1 MSIHNR
7 LNFQLFIF
15 GSTIDLKGTLLYN
28 FQSNMKKF
36 LLSDLTIGILLTALT
51 VGAFFLQT
59 GLFESLEL
67 KTYDL
72 RCLLRQNTP
81 TGNEIAIVS
90 IDDDS
95 ISKLGRWPWPR
106 SLIADGLNA
115 ITAAGAKV
123 TGLNI
128 LFTEPE
134 RNQGL
139 IEIKHFRDFMPGVT
153 KNREVLKKLGDE
165 LSAAEIRLDNDT
177 KLLKSMQDAKNI
189 ILPMYFTI
197 GPALGEEP
205 PVLSSNTLTQI
216 EGADEASGNNIV
228 EGHNPAVPLNVF
240 SDYSSGVG
248 HVNILPD
255 IDGIVRCEIPVIQF
269 QGDFYPSFA
278 LQIVRSYLN
287 LPVENIKFVLGR
299 SLSVG
304 KAVIP
309 LDTANKMHINYNG
322 PVGTFP
328 YYSFYDV
335 INRKIDPNALKGKIV
350 LVGHMATGIADLNVT
365 PLGHNF
371 PGIEITANIIQNVLH
386 GNFIT
391 RPAWARKAELATI
404 LFAGLFIALLL
415 PRLKALPGSLIS
427 LVLFAGIGGAGTYF
441 FMAYGYWIKIFYPLF
456 LLAVGYIV
464 VTSKRFLVTEKK
476 KELVEAGAIE
486 TNKMLGLSF
495 QGQGML
501 DMAFEK
507 FRKCPVDEQMKELLY
522 NLGLDFERKRQ
533 FNKAAAVYEHIMQFD
548 AKYKGI
554 DERIK
559 QLKAASEGAVFG
571 GIGQKKGAGEGTVIL
586 EGAQATTPTLGRYQI
601 VKELGRGAMGTV
613 YLGKDPKINRQ
624 VAVKTVRFDDDVDEA
639 TMKAT
644 KERFFREA
652 ESAGNLNHPN
662 IIKIFDAGE
671 DNEVSYIAMELLEG
685 EDLKKYTDRENLLPM
700 RTVIDYCIK
709 IADGIDFAHQ
719 QGVIHRDIKPANIM
733 LLKDGTLRIT
743 DFGIARIMASSKT
756 QTGTVLGTPSYMS
769 PEQLSGKKVDGRSD
783 LFSFGVMLFELLTGS
798 KPFESDSIAGLL
810 FKIANEKN
818 PDPRVINPSIP
829 ESIAKIVDRLLEKD
843 PDKRYQRGSE
853 VSKDLVEVLASLT

>member
-1 MSIHNR
+1 
-7 LNFQLFIF
+7 
-15 GSTIDLKGTLLYN
+15 
-28 FQSNMKKF
+28 MKKF
-36 LLSDLTIGILLTALT
+36 LLSDLTLGIVLTALVT
-51 VGAFFLQT
+51 CSFLLQT
-59 GLFESLEL
+59 GFFESLEL

-72 RCLLRQNTP
+72 RCMLRQNTAN
-81 TGNEIAIVS
+81 GSEIAIVS

-106 SLIADGLNA
+106 SLIAEGLNA
-115 ITAAGAKV
+115 VSAAGAKV
-123 TGLNI
+123 IGLNI
-128 LFTEPE
+128 LFTEQE

-139 IEIKHFRDFMPGVT
+139 VEIKNLKNFIPGIT
-153 KNREVLKKLGDE
+153 KNRDVIKKLDNE
-165 LSAAEIRLDNDT
+165 LSAAEIRLDNDA
-177 KLLKSMQDAKNI
+177 KLLKSIQDSKNI
-189 ILPMYFTI
+189 ILPMYFTV
-197 GPALGEEP
+197 GPALGEEQ
-205 PVLSSNTLTQI
+205 PVLSSHTLTHI
-216 EGADEASGNNIV
+216 EGADETTGKTV
-228 EGHNPAVPLNVF
+228 TEGHSPAVPLQEF
-240 SDYSSGVG
+240 SDFSPGIG
-248 HVNILPD
+248 HVNIIPD
-255 IDGIVRCEIPVIQF
+255 SDGVVRCEIPVIQF

-278 LQIVRSYLN
+278 IQVVRNYLN
-287 LPVENIKFVLGR
+287 LPIENIKLVLGH

-309 LDTANKMHINYNG
+309 LDRNNKIHINYNG

-335 INRKIDPNALKGKIV
+335 LNHKIDPNALKNKIV

-371 PGIEITANIIQNVLH
+371 PGIEMTANIIQNILH

-391 RPAWARKAELATI
+391 RPAWAQKAELATL
-404 LFAGLFIALLL
+404 LFVGLFIALVL
-415 PRLKALPGSLIS
+415 PRLKAFFGSLIS
-427 LVLFAGIGGAGTYF
+427 FLLLAGIGGAGTYA
-441 FMAYGYWIKIFYPLF
+441 FMTYGYWIKIFYPLS
-456 LLAVGYIV
+456 LLTAGYIII
-464 VTSKRFLVTEKK
+464 TSKRFLITEKK

-533 FNKAAAVYEHIMQFD
+533 FNKAAAAYEYIMKFD

-571 GIGQKKGAGEGTVIL
+571 GLGQKKGSGEGTVIL
-586 EGAQATTPTLGRYQI
+586 EGTQQATSPTLGRYQI
-601 VKELGRGAMGTV
+601 AKELGRGAMGTV

-624 VAVKTVRFDDDVDEA
+624 VAIKTVRFDDDVDEA
-639 TMKAT
+639 SMKAT

-671 DNEVSYIAMELLEG
+671 DNEISYIAMELLEG
-685 EDLKKYTDRENLLPM
+685 EDLKKFTEKANLLPI
-700 RTVIDYCIK
+700 RTVVEYCIK
-709 IADGIDFAHQ
+709 IADALDFAHA

-743 DFGIARIMASSKT
+743 DFGIARITASSKT

-769 PEQLSGKKVDGRSD
+769 PEQLAGKKVDGRSD
-783 LFSFGVMLFELLTGS
+783 LFSFGVMLYELLTGI
-798 KPFESDSIAGLL
+798 KPFAGESIAELL
-810 FKIANEKN
+810 FKISNDKQPNAKTINPAIPEQLAGIIDKLLEKN
-818 PDPRVINPSIP
+818 PDQ
-829 ESIAKIVDRLLEKD
+829 
-843 PDKRYQRGSE
+843 RYQRGSE
-853 VSKDLVEVLASLT
+853 VSKDLASSLGSLN